1 MNRTPEQLRAI
12 GARGRVMVSASAGA
26 GKTSVMIERL
36 ADIISG
42 GVSLDNVLAVTFT
55 KKAAAQMKTKLR
67 SELISRLRD
76 ADESLAEHLKVQ
88 LNKLNQAEISTI
100 HSFCAKLIRT
110 YFYVADV
117 DAAFEIINA
126 CSMR

>member
-55 KKAAAQMKTKLR
+55 KKG
-67 SELISRLRD
+67 RLR
-76 ADESLAEHLKVQ
+76 
-88 LNKLNQAEISTI
+88 
-100 HSFCAKLIRT
+100 
-110 YFYVADV
+110 
-117 DAAFEIINA
+117 
-126 CSMR
+126 